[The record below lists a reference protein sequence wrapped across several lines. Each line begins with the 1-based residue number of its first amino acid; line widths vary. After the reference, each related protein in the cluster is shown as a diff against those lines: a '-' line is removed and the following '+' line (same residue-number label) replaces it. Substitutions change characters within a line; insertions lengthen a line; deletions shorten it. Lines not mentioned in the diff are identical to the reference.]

1 MQHAADCRL
10 AAGHACLA
18 VFPGFHQHNGCL
30 LINPSLLHIQCTE
43 VVMRRARTE
52 LARLFSKV
60 VQRRRASGEK
70 GNDVLQTFIDSRC
83 TPGCLLCTCLLAF

>member
-1 MQHAADCRL
+1 MLC
-10 AAGHACLA
+10 
-18 VFPGFHQHNGCL
+18 
-30 LINPSLLHIQCTE
+30 
-43 VVMRRARTE
+43 RAREE

-83 TPGCLLCTCLLAF
+83 TSGCLHCKCLLAF